1 MALEQRYEAARRMV
15 GVLPIGSIRPGAPRQ
30 AAFFWSLRHADLA
43 AWQAGGLEAWKEDVL
58 RLWPQTAPFL
68 EQVTRREQLVFASYC
83 HGTLRAPLKDGVVCI
98 GDSWHSASPQLGQGA
113 NMALL
118 DALALAR
125 AMERHADIATAIEAY
140 ARARLV
146 HIRIYQLASWMF
158 TPAYQ
163 SDGEEAPWLR
173 DWLLAPVS
181 TLWPAPKILA
191 ALVAGA
197 IGSPLA
203 AIEAIRDG

>member
-1 MALEQRYEAARRMV
+1 M
-15 GVLPIGSIRPGAPRQ
+15 
-30 AAFFWSLRHADLA
+30 H
-43 AWQAGGLEAWKEDVL
+43 
-58 RLWPQTAPFL
+58 
-68 EQVTRREQLVFASYC
+68 
-83 HGTLRAPLKDGVVCI
+83 I

-118 DALALAR
+118 DALALSR
-125 AMERHADIATAIEAY
+125 AIATHADTGVAIEAY
-140 ARARLV
+140 ARARLA

-163 SDGEEAPWLR
+163 SDGSAVAWMR

-181 TLWPAPKILA
+181 KLWPAPKILA

-197 IGSPLA
+197 VGSPLA
-203 AIEAIRDG
+203 AIEAVRDG